1 MRSKLIET
9 WGYFLK
15 ASKNTNSQKMRSK
28 YLDMAYGAGV
38 LYSMTYPDKD
48 LTAEWNPYRMKFL
61 GLIAEATET

>member
-15 ASKNTNSQKMRSK
+15 ASKNTNSRKMRSK
-28 YLDMAYGAGV
+28 YFDMAYGAGV

-61 GLIAEATET
+61 ELIAEATEF